1 MYLDIGGGSK
11 VRNVNEPSLE
21 VNLRWTKRGFFTKEE
36 FKVEGEV
43 CRTIGKKQEI
53 LYKISGNWNNE
64 VSICKYEGDSPGTWE
79 LIWKK
84 HPSCLQYYRMR
95 LLNIL
100 SQRNMKN

>member
-43 CRTIGKKQEI
+43 VRMVGKKQEI
-53 LYKISGNWNNE
+53 LYKINGNWNNE
-64 VSICKYEGDSPGTWE
+64 IFISKY
-79 LIWKK
+79 
-84 HPSCLQYYRMR
+84 
-95 LLNIL
+95 
-100 SQRNMKN
+100 